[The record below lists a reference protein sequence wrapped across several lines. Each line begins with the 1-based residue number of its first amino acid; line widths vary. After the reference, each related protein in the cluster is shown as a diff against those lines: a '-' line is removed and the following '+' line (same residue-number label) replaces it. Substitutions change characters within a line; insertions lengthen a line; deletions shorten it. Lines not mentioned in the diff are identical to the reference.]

1 MEPIVRCTLDGKMSA
16 KDRLRLRKEDRIW
29 GGLEDGL
36 AGGDLGMAVSFGEEL
51 NLNSEGDA
59 RFVTFL
65 FRNLKEFV
73 EMRVEGQVDPVVRN
87 MGEREELV
95 GGEGVKAEL
104 KVEEGVEDKDRELVK
119 SRRRARRLVLAQ
131 DNAHMLGKRFEKLA
145 KKKSVKGEHFI
156 DALDSRILFLKQHDR
171 KNDSQ
176 IGEFVEFVKQRFR
189 AKVKDVNIME
199 LPVSSDFENAA
210 NQSLGKFTRKGRVLF
225 DKNALDAAGKP
236 IARNFFA
243 EETNIDFDQE
253 KSTDQ
258 THETVA
264 RQLRGIDTFMSN
276 VNESSVSTQDYLN
289 NKTHDKPVI
298 GRKLTITG
306 GDHSHTKADA
316 LELSPNTIYEKMS
329 EKSSTL
335 RAAYPKM
342 PKDFNDSSKVENGLR
357 EMRGLD
363 KNGEKSD
370 SEKTED
376 KKEDS
381 EEKIEPSPERRLEED
396 KEDLTDKARLQIAI
410 SIVKQDLI
418 ELWNN
423 GDVDG

>member
-1 MEPIVRCTLDGKMSA
+1 VTVDG
-16 KDRLRLRKEDRIW
+16 
-29 GGLEDGL
+29 
-36 AGGDLGMAVSFGEEL
+36 AVKVISKAEEV
-51 NLNSEGDA
+51 SEG
-59 RFVTFL
+59 
-65 FRNLKEFV
+65 
-73 EMRVEGQVDPVVRN
+73 
-87 MGEREELV
+87 
-95 GGEGVKAEL
+95 
-104 KVEEGVEDKDRELVK
+104 KDRELVK
-119 SRRRARRLVLAQ
+119 GSRRGRRMVLAQ
-131 DNAHMLGKRFEKLA
+131 DNAHMMGKRFERMGR
-145 KKKSVKGEHFI
+145 KKRVKGEHFI
-156 DALDSRILFLKQHDR
+156 EALDSRILFLKQQKR

-176 IGEFVEFVKQRFR
+176 IGEFVEFVKQKFR

-258 THETVA
+258 SHETMA
-264 RQLRGIDTFMSN
+264 RQLRGIDTFMAN

-316 LELSPNTIYEKMS
+316 LNLSPNTIYDKMS
-329 EKSSTL
+329 EKSSIL

-342 PKDFNDSSKVENGLR
+342 PKDFNDSAKVEDGLR
-357 EMRGLD
+357 KMRGLD

-376 KKEDS
+376 KKEGSQDS
-381 EEKIEPSPERRLEED
+381 EEKIEPSPERRLEAE
-396 KEDLTDKARLQIAI
+396 KEKLTDKARLQLAI